1 MRDALVVRRHA
12 VQAEGGRTR
21 VRVQDGSR
29 TAMRNVTLGPG
40 DDVDVVVTGGLRA
53 GDVVMP

>member
-1 MRDALVVRRHA
+1 VLIRAGFQATEGVIAL
-12 VQAEGGRTR
+12 
-21 VRVQDGSR
+21 QDGSGS
-29 TAMRNVTLGPG
+29 AMRDVTLGPG

>member
-1 MRDALVVRRHA
+1 MRDALVVRRDA
-12 VQAEGGRTR
+12 VQAEGGKTR
-21 VRVQDGSR
+21 VRVQDGSGS
-29 TAMRNVTLGPG
+29 AMRDVTLGPG